1 MIARER
7 IALWEVLLAVRGSV
21 VPRIAPQ
28 IISVALL
35 SALVVWAQQRD
46 WIAFTPVAPVALTTI
61 GGALSIF
68 AAFRN
73 AACYDRWWE
82 GRRLLGSIAIEARS
96 LARLARRH
104 IAVEVH
110 DDVAW
115 RIAARCIAFGYLAR
129 DLLRGDL
136 PGDAGLQLLPEE
148 ERALIRAA
156 GSPPYGVL
164 DAMSRDLADV
174 AAANRV
180 ASSMLFAMEERVGG
194 LCAALA
200 GLERIR
206 ATPVP
211 FAYTLLLHRT
221 AYLFCFFLMP
231 FGLAYSVGWWTPL
244 LTALIAY
251 TFFGLDAMGQELGA
265 PFMLSSNCLPL
276 DAIARAIDIG
286 VRESMGATVLPAA
299 PTPNRHFLS

>member
-1 MIARER
+1 M
-7 IALWEVLLAVRGSV
+7 
-21 VPRIAPQ
+21 
-28 IISVALL
+28 
-35 SALVVWAQQRD
+35 
-46 WIAFTPVAPVALTTI
+46 APVALTTI
-61 GGALSIF
+61 GGALDLC
-68 AAFRN
+68 RHLCN
-73 AACYDRWWE
+73 AIHMDRWW
-82 GRRLLGSIAIEARS
+82 RAGSWGPSRS
-96 LARLARRH
+96 KPAGLARLARRH

-115 RIAARCIAFGYLAR
+115 RIAARCIAFGHLAR

-136 PGDAGLQLLPEE
+136 PAMQGCTVSEE

-180 ASSMLFAMEERVGG
+180 ASSMLFAMEERGRGPVPPRRP
-194 LCAALA
+194 
-200 GLERIR
+200 ERIR

-221 AYLFCFFLMP
+221 AYLFCFFFALRACI
-231 FGLAYSVGWWTPL
+231 FRRLRTPL
-244 LTALIAY
+244 HCAHRVHLR
-251 TFFGLDAMGQELGA
+251 LDAMGQNQRTVHAL
-265 PFMLSSNCLPL
+265 FQLLPL

-286 VRESMGATVLPAA
+286 VRGVATVLPAA
-299 PTPNRHFLS
+299 PTPIRHFLA